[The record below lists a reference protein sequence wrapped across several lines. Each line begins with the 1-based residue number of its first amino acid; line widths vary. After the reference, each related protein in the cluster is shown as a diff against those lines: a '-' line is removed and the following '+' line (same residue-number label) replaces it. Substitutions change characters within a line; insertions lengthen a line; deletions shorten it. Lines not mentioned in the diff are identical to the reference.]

1 MEGVVRLLI
10 YILTANLP
18 KNLPVK
24 NFFNRLRFDRIMV
37 MSLWPHFFGP
47 HCICSE
53 VTVNSLGNPCNREK
67 NRKATVGRICR
78 KGVLSME

>member
-1 MEGVVRLLI
+1 MRLLI

-37 MSLWPHFFGP
+37 MSLWPHFFWPTLYMLRSNGKQ
-47 HCICSE
+47 SGE
-53 VTVNSLGNPCNREK
+53 
-67 NRKATVGRICR
+67 
-78 KGVLSME
+78 SMQQGEEQEGYSGKDL